1 MSFFSNIKFYEI
13 NILIILFILFF
24 LIGWLLR
31 KIYKNLYFFY
41 LKYKGRVGE
50 KRALSVLK
58 NNGYQV
64 LDKQFTVKGWLI
76 KNGVR
81 QSFIIRPD
89 YLVKKN
95 NEILIAEVKTGE
107 AASILNIST
116 RRQLLEYSNTH
127 YSKKVLL
134 IDVDKKSLNLIEFL
148 K

>member
-1 MSFFSNIKFYEI
+1 MVIKKNIQKSI
-13 NILIILFILFF
+13 
-24 LIGWLLR
+24 
-31 KIYKNLYFFY
+31 FFY

-50 KRALSVLK
+50 KRAVSLLK

-64 LDKQFTVKGWLI
+64 LDKQFTIKGWLI

-134 IDVDKKSLNLIEFL
+134 IDVDKKNLYLIEFL